1 MPEIFLEFEIL
12 PTVWGFEVVVTIGGS
27 YKSEHSPPHPPP
39 NGNPGLEESMEKLA
53 ATRSACMEE
62 VEGGEGGGQV
72 TDKQKMREK
81 EREQS
86 IY

>member
-1 MPEIFLEFEIL
+1 M
-12 PTVWGFEVVVTIGGS
+12 S
-27 YKSEHSPPHPPP
+27 P
-39 NGNPGLEESMEKLA
+39 NGNPGLEESTEKLA

-62 VEGGEGGGQV
+62 VEGGQE

-86 IY
+86 IYQCIYLKTKERSLLKLVNFFLYEISAAVQPSREIPQKV